1 MLMQTH
7 ALISELLKNSA
18 IMKLIASAEASSI
31 IMIVKIL
38 SIRLASLWSINGAIL
53 MLVSFVF
60 KYFPLS
66 ELI

>member
-1 MLMQTH
+1 MLLQTH

-38 SIRLASLWSINGAIL
+38 SIRLASLWLINGAIL